1 VKGEGGTCRLAFWSL
16 VSPLLSS
23 VSKKP
28 LMLSAL
34 RSKLRLIAWSLFKR
48 NALSAANRTASQDTL
63 RISQHSCL
71 SPRQEQQP
79 LSAMGERGRSTESRE
94 RKGPTRD
101 VEEPRG
107 CLQRGAE
114 VSVAA
119 LRRLWLR
126 CGCRTRE
133 RGKRDL
139 ERDHGPLTVAEQPS
153 LVEGGIVS
161 PREREPRIDCRCEGR
176 GRQGAD

>member
-1 VKGEGGTCRLAFWSL
+1 MAFWSL

-79 LSAMGERGRSTESRE
+79 LSATERGKVNRESRE
-94 RKGPTRD
+94 ER
-101 VEEPRG
+101 
-107 CLQRGAE
+107 AY
-114 VSVAA
+114 S
-119 LRRLWLR
+119 R
-126 CGCRTRE
+126 C
-133 RGKRDL
+133 
-139 ERDHGPLTVAEQPS
+139 
-153 LVEGGIVS
+153 
-161 PREREPRIDCRCEGR
+161 
-176 GRQGAD
+176 